1 MAGKPVRD
9 ECPTCGNVL
18 TVVDAR
24 DGWLATC
31 ELGHII
37 ELDDEL
43 DVPVRLF
50 GLLLAVLYLLAAY
63 IETPLV

>member
-1 MAGKPVRD
+1 
-9 ECPTCGNVL
+9 
-18 TVVDAR
+18 VVDAR

-63 IETPLV
+63 VETGPV